1 MDVKGGHICPPLG
14 YKKEVHMKNRNKLL
28 LGLMMIIAIL
38 LLIIV
43 IVISKNERIKNNMDT
58 EPVKKEEITNTKSV
72 DLDSQNVE
80 DKENLEEKNAK
91 QQDTEEKIGNSIIK
105 KTEVH
110 EDVNNINND
119 DNKEIPFIEG
129 DDSGADDTR
138 DTSVSDN
145 NEIKSNNA
153 NYTNNIEQ
161 EDNNKSEDEN
171 EVTVGD
177 LPFVPAQ

>member
-1 MDVKGGHICPPLG
+1 MDVKGGHFCPPLG
-14 YKKEVHMKNRNKLL
+14 YKKEAHMKNWTKLL

-38 LLIIV
+38 IIV
-43 IVISKNERIKNNMDT
+43 IVISINGRIKNDMDT
-58 EPVKKEEITNTKSV
+58 EPVKKEEVSNTKTV
-72 DLDSQNVE
+72 PLDLQNVE
-80 DKENLEEKNAK
+80 DKENFEEKNEK
-91 QQDTEEKIGNSIIK
+91 QQDTVEESGNSIIK

-110 EDVNNINND
+110 EDVNNINN

-145 NEIKSNNA
+145 NEIKSDNA

>member
-1 MDVKGGHICPPLG
+1 
-14 YKKEVHMKNRNKLL
+14 MKNKTKLS

-38 LLIIV
+38 IIV
-43 IVISKNERIKNNMDT
+43 IVISINGRIKNDMDT
-58 EPVKKEEITNTKSV
+58 EPVKKEEVSNTKTV
-72 DLDSQNVE
+72 PLDLQNVE
-80 DKENLEEKNAK
+80 DKENFEEKNEK
-91 QQDTEEKIGNSIIK
+91 QQDTVEESGNSIIK

-145 NEIKSNNA
+145 NEIKSDNA